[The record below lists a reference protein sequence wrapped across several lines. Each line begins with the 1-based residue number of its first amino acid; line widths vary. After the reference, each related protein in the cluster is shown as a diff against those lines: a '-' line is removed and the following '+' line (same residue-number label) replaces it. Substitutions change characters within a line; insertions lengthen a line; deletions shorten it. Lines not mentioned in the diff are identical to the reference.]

1 MFLVGILKWWYG
13 SGWLARVQIIKNR
26 LASSADYFSVGL
38 LATTLFAPFRQISAG
53 KVSGPIGDQLRALV
67 DRLISRTIGAFVR
80 TFMIIFGLLA
90 MLVQTLFGI
99 IVLIF
104 WLILPLLPVIGLILM
119 VIGWCLNGRFKV

>member
-38 LATTLFAPFRQISAG
+38 LATTLFAPFRHISAG

-119 VIGWCLNGRFKV
+119 VIGWVPQWKI